1 MCSSPIFSYIVATI
15 SGLEIIY
22 IFMIYLSPHMWQ
34 IIFLNFFD
42 HVVHTGHNASFDD
55 FETLEKSAIN

>member
-1 MCSSPIFSYIVATI
+1 
-15 SGLEIIY
+15 
-22 IFMIYLSPHMWQ
+22 MIYLSSHMWQ
-34 IIFLNFFD
+34 IVFLNFFD